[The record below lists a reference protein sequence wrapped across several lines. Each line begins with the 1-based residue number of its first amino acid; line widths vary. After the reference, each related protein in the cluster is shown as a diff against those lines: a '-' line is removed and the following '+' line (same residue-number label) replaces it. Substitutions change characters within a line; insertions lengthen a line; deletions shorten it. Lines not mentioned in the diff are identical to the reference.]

1 MTVIRP
7 ANAKDEAGILRLF
20 SLVFHS
26 EMSPEVWRWK
36 YLRDGNTPPAF
47 VAEEDGEIVCHYGT
61 IRQRVCWHGA
71 TYYAWDAIDVMAHP
85 RKQGRGLFR
94 RTVQA
99 FMRESCEGQGLF
111 LYGFPTERHK
121 RLGELLV
128 GYEPV
133 APVRKVSK
141 ALPATIPTEAAEGVV
156 YDVLPLDWNS
166 HWHRLEQYV
175 TMATRRDHAYLTWRY
190 LERPNRRYRLVTI
203 PAAPALAVV
212 GVEKE
217 TARLMEFLVARD
229 DETLSRQLLTGA
241 ENVAQ
246 DEGAAVL
253 EGWFPPFSWERHFLC
268 GSACYRD
275 EDTEHWLECRL
286 FDQRLNAAW
295 LAKHFYYSLG
305 DFDVY

>member
-1 MTVIRP
+1 MAVIRP
-7 ANAKDEAGILRLF
+7 ATAEDEAGILRLF
-20 SLVFHS
+20 SLVFQS
-26 EMSPEVWRWK
+26 EMSSAVWRWK
-36 YLRDGNTPPAF
+36 YLRDSNAPPAF
-47 VAEEDGEIVCHYGT
+47 VAEEDGEIVSHYGT
-61 IRQRVCWHGA
+61 IRQRVHWHG
-71 TYYAWDAIDVMAHP
+71 TEHYAWDAIDVMAHP

-94 RTVQA
+94 QTVLA
-99 FMRESCEGQGLF
+99 FMRGLCEGQGLF

-133 APVRKVSK
+133 TRVHKVFK
-141 ALPATIPTEAAEGVV
+141 ALSSLPSGSSPADAV
-156 YDVLPLDWNS
+156 YDVLPLNWDS
-166 HWHRLEQYV
+166 QWHYLRQHV
-175 TMATRRDHAYLTWRY
+175 SIGTCRDQAYLSWRY
-190 LERPNRRYRLVTI
+190 LARPDRHYRLVTI

-212 GVEKE
+212 GVQKE

-229 DETLSRQLLTGA
+229 DETLPQQLLAGV

-268 GSACYRD
+268 SSARYRD